1 VQSQTDDTVPPS
13 DTSISPLVELE
24 DLHTVENVSDREH
37 DRALFHNTLQRVIS
51 AQKDD
56 EVLQALEVRPE
67 EVPEALKALRRAEE
81 ALRMTREANERQGGE
96 VIEEGLERAFMETG
110 IEAMTRLSSVAVRKA
125 EDQDVDVPW
134 DLPPWTITRY
144 VWFQFHLGKA
154 NDIFPNSY
162 EADRLTMIGSGS
174 FSTVYRGSWSG
185 RRVAIKVLPPD
196 IPASLFRKAVEIWR
210 KLKHENV
217 LRVWGA
223 SSAQG
228 ERPWFIVN
236 EYCGGGSL
244 VGWLRERKGRV
255 GESSAEGALTP
266 PGEDVKGDV
275 DLLRCMYHISKGM
288 VYLHDQNVLHGNL
301 KVSVGRCSA
310 FESESRVCR
319 LQMCWLMIMGDSSSL
334 TLGRAR

>member
-1 VQSQTDDTVPPS
+1 
-13 DTSISPLVELE
+13 
-24 DLHTVENVSDREH
+24 
-37 DRALFHNTLQRVIS
+37 
-51 AQKDD
+51 
-56 EVLQALEVRPE
+56 
-67 EVPEALKALRRAEE
+67 
-81 ALRMTREANERQGGE
+81 MTREANERQGGE

-125 EDQDVDVPW
+125 EDQDVYVPW
-134 DLPPWTITRY
+134 DLPPWTITR
-144 VWFQFHLGKA
+144 
-154 NDIFPNSY
+154 Y

-301 KVSVGRCSA
+301 KASNVLVDDNGRFIISDFGQSEMKWEVSRRRGKPITSA
-310 FESESRVCR
+310 FISSCFYPSFLTEALCR
-319 LQMCWLMIMGDSSSL
+319 WNAALASTRTTQ
-334 TLGRAR
+334 